1 MDLNQFAEEIK
12 QDVLSQ
18 CNDGEEGDFREN
30 KFTELMIEYLKEAN
44 ELDDGDICYHRSHGI
59 KLNGYN
65 ISEEGEEIDLIV
77 SSYTG
82 TTPPEVIPRADIT
95 RHYEWLK
102 TFLSRSLKGLHK
114 SLEEASTTFDVARYI
129 YDHRKEL
136 ARANFYML
144 TDGIAK
150 SADLSLPDSDG
161 IEIKYYLWDID
172 KLYRFISSGMKREVI
187 EINFE
192 EQFGK
197 AVQCI
202 GKTDIAE
209 EYDTYLSF
217 FSGEQLA
224 ALYGEYGARL
234 LEKNVRTYLQ
244 ARGKVNKG
252 IRSTILN
259 EPHRF
264 LAYNN
269 GISATAENVEVSKS
283 NGVYLLKKARDFQIV
298 NGAQTTAS
306 IYNALKKD
314 DVDASDL
321 FVQVKLTVLKSQDIV
336 DEFIPCISRYANSQN
351 AVKTTDFSANDAY
364 HREMEELSRT
374 VWAPAQSGTERQTHW
389 YYERARGQYLDDKG
403 RQGTPARMRGFEALN
418 PKFQMFTKTD
428 HAKYENTWMQMPHC
442 VALGA
447 EKNFREF
454 MILLKEKGQPA
465 VNEEYFRR
473 VIAKAILFKT
483 AEKLVSSQRYGGFR
497 AQIVTY
503 TLAWLSHH
511 TAQRIDLDS
520 IWKKQTISESLKDAI
535 LKVSKQAYEHIV
547 NTPSEK
553 KNPSEWCKK
562 ADCWESFKEKQI
574 RISAN
579 LERELISERRKDE
592 FTYLKEDKKGYVVT
606 GPDDEKIIQNVA
618 KIPAEIWFKIAKW
631 AKETN
636 NLKGYQRSMAVN
648 IGRALKRGGAPSI
661 KLSQQGVKIYSE
673 AERLGFVHKS

>member
-12 QDVLSQ
+12 QEVLSQ
-18 CNDGEEGDFREN
+18 CSDEEEGDFREN
-30 KFTELMIEYLKEAN
+30 KFTEIMIDYLKEAN
-44 ELDDGDICYHRSHGI
+44 EIDDGDICYHKSHGM
-59 KLNGYN
+59 KLNGFNY
-65 ISEEGEEIDLIV
+65 SEDGEAIDLLVCSYSGTAPPV
-77 SSYTG
+77 SISKTD
-82 TTPPEVIPRADIT
+82 VT
-95 RHYEWLK
+95 RHYDWLK
-102 TFLSRSLKGLHK
+102 TFLARSVKGLHK
-114 SLEEASTTFDVARYI
+114 TLEEASTTFDVAKYI
-129 YDHRKEL
+129 HDHKNDL
-136 ARANFYML
+136 AKVNFYML

-150 SADLSLPDSDG
+150 NVEYSGSSSDG
-161 IEIKYYLWDID
+161 IEIQYYLWDID
-172 KLYRFISSGMKREVI
+172 KLHRFVSSGMKREAI
-187 EINFE
+187 EIDFE
-192 EQFGK
+192 KQFGC

-202 GKTDIAE
+202 GKTDIAD
-209 EYDTYLSF
+209 EYDAYLAF

-224 ALYGEYGARL
+224 DLYSEYGARL

-252 IRSTILN
+252 IRDTIRN

-269 GISATAENVEVSKS
+269 GISATAESIEVSRN
-283 NGVYLLKKARDFQIV
+283 NGIYALKRAKDFQIV

-306 IYNALKKD
+306 IYHAVKKD
-314 DVDASDL
+314 KADVSDL
-321 FVQVKLTVLKSQDIV
+321 FVQVKLTVLKSQDIME
-336 DEFIPCISRYANSQN
+336 EFVPCISRFANSQN

-374 VWAPAQSGTERQTHW
+374 IWAPAQSGTERQTHW

-403 RQGTPARMRGFEALN
+403 RQGTPSRMRAFEALN
-418 PKFQMFTKTD
+418 PKSQMFTKTD

-447 EKNFREF
+447 EKNFREY
-454 MILLKEKGQPA
+454 MILLKEKGSPII
-465 VNEEYFRR
+465 NEEYFRR
-473 VIAKAILFKT
+473 VVAKTLLFKT
-483 AEKLVSSQRYGGFR
+483 AEKIVSGQRYGGFR

-520 IWKKQTISESLKDAI
+520 IWKKQTISENLKDAI
-535 LKVSKQAYEHIV
+535 LKISKQAYEHIV
-547 NTPSEK
+547 NTPTDK

-562 ADCWESFKEKQI
+562 AECWEKFKEREI
-574 RISAN
+574 RMSAD

-592 FTYLKEDKKGYVVT
+592 FMYLKEDKKGFVVS
-606 GPDDEKIIQNVA
+606 GPEDEKIIAAVI
-618 KIPAEIWFKIAKW
+618 KVPADIWFKIAKW

-648 IGRALKRGGAPSI
+648 IGKALKRGGAPSI
-661 KLSQQGVKIYSE
+661 KLAQQGVKIYSE
-673 AERLGFVHKS
+673 AGRLGFVHKA